1 MSVISTTTKAKVGGK
16 AAKAAIKNPGVLR
29 AGSKGAK
36 PVAKLGIKV
45 GAPVAKRRVKRR
57 AVRFGDA
64 ARDFSETLVTYG
76 PQAAQELGLVEAPK
90 PKRSLPRILI
100 GVLIGAG
107 AVLLPAPKH
116 PEKATGR
123 VN

>member
-29 AGSKGAK
+29 VAAKGVK
-36 PVAKLGIKV
+36 
-45 GAPVAKRRVKRR
+45 PVAKRRVKRR
-57 AVRFGDA
+57 AVSFGDA
-64 ARDFSETLVTYG
+64 ARDFSETLITYG
-76 PQAAQELGLVEAPK
+76 PQAAQELGLVEVPK

-107 AVLLPAPKH
+107 AVLLLDSKNR
-116 PEKATGR
+116 EKVASLVG
-123 VN
+123 